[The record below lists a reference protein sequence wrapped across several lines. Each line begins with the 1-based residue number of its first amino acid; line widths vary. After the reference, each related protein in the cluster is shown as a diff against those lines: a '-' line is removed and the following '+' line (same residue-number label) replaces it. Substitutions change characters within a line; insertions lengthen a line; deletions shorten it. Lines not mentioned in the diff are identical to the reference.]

1 MFLLIILLYVQMCKK
16 NYTGDNLNILYSKY
30 NLNTYSGNDERY
42 NNTEINRISK
52 TELDKLLII
61 NKNKILLNI
70 LENDKINLIYKLSVI
85 DDLYENNTIKPFSIN
100 LQHDF

>member
-1 MFLLIILLYVQMCKK
+1 MCKK
-16 NYTGDNLNILYSKY
+16 NYTGDNLNILYSKS

>member
-1 MFLLIILLYVQMCKK
+1 MCKK
-16 NYTGDNLNILYSKY
+16 NYTGDNLNILYSKS

-42 NNTEINRISK
+42 NNTEINKISK